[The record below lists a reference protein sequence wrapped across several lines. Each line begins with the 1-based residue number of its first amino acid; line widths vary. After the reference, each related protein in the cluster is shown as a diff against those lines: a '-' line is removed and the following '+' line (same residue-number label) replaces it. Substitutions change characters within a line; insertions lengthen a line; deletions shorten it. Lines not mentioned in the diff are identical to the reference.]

1 LSHKIEEKNDPP
13 ITRITTAMP
22 PNIVVK
28 NVPRPDPALLKRLAE
43 FGVATIHE
51 AQGRTGLLAP
61 SLRPIYTGAK
71 ASGSALTVLAHPG
84 DNIML
89 HVAAEVCR
97 PGDVIVVGLS
107 SENQDGMLGEL
118 LATSFRARG
127 AMGIIIDAGCR
138 DVAEMTKMSFPVWS
152 KAVSAKGTV
161 KATLGSIN
169 VPVVCGGTLINPGDA
184 ILADDDGVVTIPR
197 AELEAVLEA
206 ANQREEKEAKV
217 RSRLASGELG
227 LDIYNMRP
235 KLEQLGLVYLD
246 SDRESDVAPRSFNAE
261 AKSEHEA
268 KRA

>member
-1 LSHKIEEKNDPP
+1 
-13 ITRITTAMP
+13 M

-28 NVPRPDPALLKRLAE
+28 NVPRPDPALLKHLAE
-43 FGVATIHE
+43 LGVATVHE
-51 AQGRTGLLAP
+51 AQGRIGLLAP

-97 PGDVIVVGLS
+97 PGDVIVVALS
-107 SENQDGMLGEL
+107 SENLDGMLGEL

-127 AMGIIIDAGCR
+127 ATAVIIDAGCR
-138 DVAEMTKMSFPVWS
+138 DVAEMTKMGFPVWS

-169 VPVVCGGTLINPGDA
+169 VPVVCGGTIVNPGDA
-184 ILADDDGVVTIPR
+184 ILADDDGVVTVPR
-197 AELEAVLEA
+197 SELETVIQA
-206 ANQREEKEAKV
+206 AQQREEREAKV
-217 RSRLASGELG
+217 RARLASGELG

-235 KLEQLGLVYLD
+235 KLEQLGLVYLNNAGIER
-246 SDRESDVAPRSFNAE
+246 DRV
-261 AKSEHEA
+261 
-268 KRA
+268 